1 MMKYFEKLRKFSALV
16 FVISLIVL
24 TMGVLTAGIASA
36 TESTYVVN
44 LRERI
49 VSDLRGL
56 QGVQEETKNK
66 QGDVMKMLDR
76 LKLNYANALTEEDRN
91 RIRLEF
97 RKKKAE
103 YIEADANN
111 VIEGLKYV
119 KSISNNIRLLN
130 EEYKKEGEK
139 DGLGLNKRDIA
150 LVQETL
156 MGFDQSLAVLKSLKP
171 DDPEYALAE
180 QSLITMDATFKAR
193 FTGKE
198 IDSLETMTVYLQNFE
213 TYLESMKRFLLVNAQ
228 REKIRVYGD
237 IKNELT
243 DWLNKVFTLK
253 GGNITK
259 SYQRLRE
266 MDDIMSGE
274 DKKLKVTDSGGS
286 VIGTGVIGRW
296 N

>member
-1 MMKYFEKLRKFSALV
+1 MINYSKTFKKYGV
-16 FVISLIVL
+16 FISLLLAVSLIA
-24 TMGVLTAGIASA
+24 TALTAGIAVGA
-36 TESTYVVN
+36 ESTYVVN

-56 QGVQEETKNK
+56 QGVQDETKNK
-66 QGDVMKMLDR
+66 QDNVVRDLDR
-76 LKLNYANALTEEDRN
+76 LNTDFANALTERDRN

-111 VIEGLKYV
+111 VIEGLRYV

-130 EEYKKEGEK
+130 DEYKKEGEK
-139 DGLGLNKRDIA
+139 DGLGLNKQDII

-171 DDPEYALAE
+171 DDPEFDLAE
-180 QSLITMDATFKAR
+180 QSLITMNATYQER

-198 IDSLETMTVYLQNFE
+198 IDSLESMTVYLQNFE
-213 TYLESMKRFLLVNAQ
+213 TYLESMKRFLQVSA
-228 REKIRVYGD
+228 RGEKIRVYGD
-237 IKNELT
+237 IRNELT

-259 SYQRLRE
+259 SYQRLRD
-266 MDDIMSGE
+266 MDDMMSGE
-274 DKKLKVTDSGGS
+274 DKKLNVISASGS

-296 N
+296 

>member
-1 MMKYFEKLRKFSALV
+1 MINYSKTFKKFGV
-16 FVISLIVL
+16 FISLLLAVSLIA
-24 TMGVLTAGIASA
+24 TALTAGIAVGA
-36 TESTYVVN
+36 ESTYVVN

-56 QGVQEETKNK
+56 QGVQDETKNK
-66 QGDVMKMLDR
+66 QDNVVRDLDR
-76 LKLNYANALTEEDRN
+76 LNTDFANALTERDRN

-111 VIEGLKYV
+111 VIEGLRYV

-130 EEYKKEGEK
+130 DEYKKEGEK
-139 DGLGLNKRDIA
+139 DGLGLNKQDII

-171 DDPEYALAE
+171 DDPEFDLAE
-180 QSLITMDATFKAR
+180 QSLITMNATYQER

-198 IDSLETMTVYLQNFE
+198 IDSLESMTVYLQNFE
-213 TYLESMKRFLLVNAQ
+213 TYLESMKRFLQVSA
-228 REKIRVYGD
+228 RGEKIRVYGD
-237 IKNELT
+237 IRNELT

-259 SYQRLRE
+259 SYQRLRD
-266 MDDIMSGE
+266 MDDMMSGE
-274 DKKLKVTDSGGS
+274 DKKLNVISASGS

-296 N
+296 